1 MTTDSLRDRRIL
13 IVEDEYLIAEY
24 LQSELEDAGAVVA
37 GMAANIEDALRLLDS
52 NPTLDAAI
60 LDVNL
65 GGEMVFPLADQLLER
80 GVPFIF
86 TTGYDASSI
95 PARYA
100 MAARCEKPYNTE
112 AMLSAI
118 RRVIAPRA

>member
-37 GMAANIEDALRLLDS
+37 GMAANIDDALRLLEN

-100 MAARCEKPYNTE
+100 TAVRCEKPYNTE
-112 AMLSAI
+112 AMLNAI
-118 RRVIAPRA
+118 RRVIARRA